1 MTHDPAERRMRVDQ
15 LRAALA
21 AAVGLPASDVDSIG
35 VLIDA
40 GEIGVALE
48 TLCTQIYE
56 YDVEVDAAQRAR
68 LEDLGTALTVPVP
81 YLLGDPWADPPTT
94 PGT

>member
-1 MTHDPAERRMRVDQ
+1 MTNDPADRRVLVDE

-21 AAVGLPASDVDSIG
+21 AADGLPMADVESIG

-40 GEIGVALE
+40 GELGVALE

-56 YDVEVDAAQRAR
+56 YDVEVDTAQRVR
-68 LEDLGTALTVPVP
+68 LEDLGATLTVTVP
-81 YLLGDPWADPPTT
+81 YLLGDPWADPPTLGG
-94 PGT
+94 P